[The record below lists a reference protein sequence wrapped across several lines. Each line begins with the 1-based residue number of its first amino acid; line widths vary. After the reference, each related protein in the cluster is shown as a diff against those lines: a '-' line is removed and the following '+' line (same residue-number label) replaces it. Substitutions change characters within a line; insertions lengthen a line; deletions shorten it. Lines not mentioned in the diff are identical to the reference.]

1 MTPTMTRVLKAA
13 LLSATIL
20 AAGAALAEDPIHS
33 ELTGNDVVVGAAKDA
48 LIQVIQPGVHP
59 YPAAGDEG
67 FKQEGAALGLTNI
80 QITQSNWDPAAEVA
94 NVQNAIAKGA
104 AAIIIQAVSSEGV
117 VPAIE
122 AANAAGI
129 CTVAFVTQPGQ
140 SQDTV
145 YPGMKAYVGWNEFE
159 GGRIAGAALAEAMG
173 GSGNVVII
181 QGQLQSAGARARQ
194 EGAESIWAEK
204 YPGITVLAARPADY
218 DSAKARQVM
227 QDFAQRYG
235 EQIQGILAITNNM
248 GTAAADAL
256 VGTPLQGT
264 PIVSYGGQQ
273 QFIDYIKQGL
283 TYGTTPFAPLAE
295 AAQALDLAVA
305 CINGDKTPVFF
316 NETDL
321 PPVRALKDH
330 NYMIDATSLDLYQA
344 QW

>member
-1 MTPTMTRVLKAA
+1 MRNVTRGASMLA
-13 LLSATIL
+13 LVAVGAL
-20 AAGAALAEDPIHS
+20 AGGAAIAEDAIHS
-33 ELTGNDVVVGAAKDA
+33 ELTGNDVVVGVAKDA

-67 FKQEGAALGLTNI
+67 IRMEAEALGLTNI
-80 QITQSNWDPAAEVA
+80 QTTQSNWDPAAEVA
-94 NVQNAIAKGA
+94 NVQNAITKGA
-104 AAIIIQAVSSEGV
+104 AAIIIQAVSSEGI

-122 AANAAGI
+122 AANAAGV
-129 CTVAFVTQPGQ
+129 CTVAFVTQPGS
-140 SQDTV
+140 SQDSV

-159 GGRIAGAALAEAMG
+159 GGRLAGASLAEAMG

-181 QGQLQSAGARARQ
+181 QGQLQSAASRARQ

-204 YPGITVLAARPADY
+204 YPGISVLATRPADY
-218 DSAKARQVM
+218 DAAKARQVM

-235 EQIQGILAITNNM
+235 DQIDGILVITNNM
-248 GTAAADAL
+248 ATAAADAL
-256 VGTPLQGT
+256 VDTPLQGT

-273 QFIDYIKQGL
+273 QFLDYIKQGL
-283 TYGTTPFAPLAE
+283 TFATTPFAPHAE

-316 NETDL
+316 PETDL
-321 PPVRALKDH
+321 PSIRVLKDH
-330 NYMIDATSLDLYQA
+330 GYMLDATSLDLFQA

>member
-1 MTPTMTRVLKAA
+1 V
-13 LLSATIL
+13 
-20 AAGAALAEDPIHS
+20 
-33 ELTGNDVVVGAAKDA
+33 
-48 LIQVIQPGVHP
+48 
-59 YPAAGDEG
+59 
-67 FKQEGAALGLTNI
+67 
-80 QITQSNWDPAAEVA
+80 
-94 NVQNAIAKGA
+94 
-104 AAIIIQAVSSEGV
+104 
-117 VPAIE
+117 
-122 AANAAGI
+122 
-129 CTVAFVTQPGQ
+129 
-140 SQDTV
+140 V
-145 YPGMKAYVGWNEFE
+145 YPGMKGYVGWNEFE